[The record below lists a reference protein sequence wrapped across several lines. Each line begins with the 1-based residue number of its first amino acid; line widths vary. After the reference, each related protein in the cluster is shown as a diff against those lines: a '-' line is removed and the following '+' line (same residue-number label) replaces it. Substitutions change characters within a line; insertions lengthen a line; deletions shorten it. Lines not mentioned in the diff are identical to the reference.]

1 MAKGSK
7 KAKKPTKAEAEQ
19 IEKDRL
25 EAHAREG
32 INEALE
38 EVERSYEPVV
48 GANVQTT
55 EFEEGSLKEG
65 GVEPISTPVSEN
77 MGAGEPTEE
86 TPEEKEILDTEE
98 QRVEDEPEG
107 EKPEP
112 VSVVAPKYKD
122 TYIAN
127 AKANGIAGKAARRSN
142 WDWLAQQLAKACLGE
157 KESIDMGKFV
167 AVLDA
172 NGVDHSKWTNRNR
185 GWEGRFRMT
194 GRVVLQKI
202 VADRGTLLLEDGPVE
217 APAEWRERFKTK
229 KAAPKAAPVA
239 APVKEEVV
247 DGQF

>member
-48 GANVQTT
+48 GPNVQVG
-55 EFEEGSLKEG
+55 EF
-65 GVEPISTPVSEN
+65 VDQPDQ
-77 MGAGEPTEE
+77 GEPTENGE
-86 TPEEKEILDTEE
+86 QTEGQLAEGEKEPEEKEI
-98 QRVEDEPEG
+98 
-107 EKPEP
+107 

-122 TYIAN
+122 SYIAN

-157 KESIDMGKFV
+157 KESIDIGKFI
-167 AVLDA
+167 AVLEV
-172 NGVDHSKWTNRNR
+172 NGVDYSKWTNRNR

-194 GRVVLQKI
+194 GRVVLQKV
-202 VADRGTLLLEDGPVE
+202 VADRGSLLLPEGVVVE
-217 APAEWRERFKTK
+217 APEEWRERFKTK
-229 KAAPKAAPVA
+229 KAAPKAAAVVA
-239 APVKEEVV
+239 AVKEEVV
-247 DGQF
+247 DSQF